1 MKYVVIVHH
10 GVRWEMNFICSSH
23 DGVAMES
30 PVSAVIANIY
40 MEEFEKQAIANATC
54 KPKIW
59 KRYIIELSQS

>member
-1 MKYVVIVHH
+1 
-10 GVRWEMNFICSSH
+10 MNFICSSH

-59 KRYIIELSQS
+59 KRYIIELSKS